1 MAAVIYRKGFTDKA
15 KWQAVCWLINVVEP
29 KRLIDMIKYNAETKQ
44 RLEDEDAAKA
54 AAKKAG
60 VIPVISPKLAGQKK
74 GKKSKGGSGS
84 CGATSIGGATRAE
97 PPSSDASTPQPSPAM
112 ATVARMPRNSP
123 VRRQLVEVCYG
134 SNSYLGQPTRYTSG
148 CDITRI
154 TINIDFTSAAGVKAA
169 CDAIL
174 GSRSAVWFSIP
185 CIGGCPWQTVNI
197 NGGPEAERR
206 IRGYWALFATMFKN
220 ALQVMAV
227 AQSVGAVIVIEWPR
241 ACRYWHHDRVKR
253 AIQKFG
259 LQIYD
264 FDGCMY
270 GIKSILPGTL
280 GTPIRKPW
288 RIATNCPII
297 GEAFSV
303 KCDGTHSHTPC
314 EGGDTKQTENYSR
327 RFADRFH
334 RAFNESCGKREE

>member
-1 MAAVIYRKGFTDKA
+1 M
-15 KWQAVCWLINVVEP
+15 L
-29 KRLIDMIKYNAETKQ
+29 LKQ

-60 VIPVISPKLAGQKK
+60 AIPTVSPKPAGPKK
-74 GKKSKGGSGS
+74 GKKKSKGSPGN
-84 CGATSIGGATRAE
+84 GGATNFGGAAG
-97 PPSSDASTPQPSPAM
+97 PGPHPTDASIPTPPPAM
-112 ATVARMPRNSP
+112 ATVAREPHDKL
-123 VRRQLVEVCYG
+123 VRRQLIEVCCG
-134 SNSYLGQPTRYTSG
+134 PNSYLGQPTRYTLG
-148 CDITRI
+148 CEVTRI
-154 TINIDFTSAAGVKAA
+154 TLSIDFTSAAGVKAA

-174 GSRSAVWFSIP
+174 GSRSAVWFSMP

-197 NGGPEAERR
+197 NGGPDAVRR
-206 IRGYWALFATMFKN
+206 IRGYWALFDKMFKN

-227 AQSVGAVIVIEWPR
+227 AQSVGAIIVIEWPR
-241 ACRYWHHDRVKR
+241 ACRYWHRDRVKR
-253 AIQKFG
+253 AMQHFN
-259 LQIYD
+259 LELYD

-270 GIKSILPGTL
+270 GIKSILPKTS

-297 GEAFSV
+297 GKAFSV
-303 KCDGTHSHTPC
+303 KCDGSHSHTPC

-334 RAFNESCGKREE
+334 RAFKESCAGREM